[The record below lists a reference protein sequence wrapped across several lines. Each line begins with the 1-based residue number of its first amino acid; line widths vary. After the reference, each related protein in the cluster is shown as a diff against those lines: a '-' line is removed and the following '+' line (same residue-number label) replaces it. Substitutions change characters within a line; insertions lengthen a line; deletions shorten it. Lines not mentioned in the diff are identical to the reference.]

1 MIREVFPLPTVLLL
15 SGAMMCAAFY
25 LYIYFTAEAPRKG
38 TLEWIALY
46 EKPHLCRKGLLHR
59 LKWLD
64 LLWSFVAALLSL
76 GIFLGITACIN
87 PSLLQGMLLPLIL
100 SALPTVL
107 CAVLAYLMGKL
118 FSGKVL
124 YSLLAAVFL
133 TFCRIL
139 APTRSEDAAF
149 LLGAVLLL
157 LTYFTGKGFAAWL
170 SLILSGILLGLGA
183 SISPLN
189 IFLLLPWLGTVL
201 FSEILRFKREDAGI
215 WHTILAPVVG
225 VLAVLLTITV
235 VNFPLHIVTDLRAAL
250 KTPGYY
256 LWFWLQL
263 VITVSANLL
272 AETGQDPT
280 MLLPAAALLPVGVIV
295 AAHTART
302 QHALGVITLLWVSTG
317 LAMAV
322 LFPVTFPY
330 FLSVLALC
338 WLVTRIDVRGYKTA
352 AWVTA
357 AFPAGLS
364 LIMILFA
371 IWRYVL

>member
-64 LLWSFVAALLSL
+64 LLWSFLMGLMAFGLYVGFGACVDASMVRASLSSGWAFLTALPAVLAVMASYLLGRLLSGRFLGGFLPALFLSCSILLSL
-76 GIFLGITACIN
+76 YAVETLLMLGC
-87 PSLLQGMLLPLIL
+87 LL
-100 SALPTVL
+100 T
-107 CAVLAYLMGKL
+107 
-118 FSGKVL
+118 
-124 YSLLAAVFL
+124 
-133 TFCRIL
+133 
-139 APTRSEDAAF
+139 
-149 LLGAVLLL
+149 LLG
-157 LTYFTGKGFAAWL
+157 YFCGKGFWAWL
-170 SLILSGILLGLGA
+170 CLVISGILLGLGA

-263 VITVSANLL
+263 VITIPARLFAAPDISPALLLPSATLLL
-272 AETGQDPT
+272 A
-280 MLLPAAALLPVGVIV
+280 GV
-295 AAHTART
+295 
-302 QHALGVITLLWVSTG
+302 
-317 LAMAV
+317 AMAV
-322 LFPVTFPY
+322 GAVKRHHTLGIVVLLWTVFGLLLAVFFPSAHPM
-330 FLSVLALC
+330 FLSVWVLA
-338 WLVTRIDVRGYKTA
+338 WLVSRIDARGYRSA
-352 AWVTA
+352 ALVTGLV
-357 AFPAGLS
+357 PAVLS
-364 LIMILFA
+364 LFMTFLT
-371 IWRYVL
+371 IWR